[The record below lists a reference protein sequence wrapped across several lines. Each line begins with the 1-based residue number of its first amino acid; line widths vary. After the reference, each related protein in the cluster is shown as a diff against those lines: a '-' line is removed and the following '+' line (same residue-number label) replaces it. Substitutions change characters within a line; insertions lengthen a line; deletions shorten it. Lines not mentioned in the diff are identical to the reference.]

1 MRSPG
6 RYEMALLA
14 NDADE
19 YEKALSASFP
29 RDNSTL
35 SCLDLLIKWIERGIQ
50 HPSFESEQF
59 DSSLQSD
66 QFTQDRQQLQKLMG
80 LAKTILSESGSNSTC
95 ADGNLHLVNFSLVIS
110 TPGSE
115 IQSWH
120 ADGGHVSLIS
130 HEPCHVFNIFVPLVD
145 VDIAMGPTELR
156 PGSHYYTRD
165 LTKMMLGAMARKELR
180 PTITPE
186 LEQGDALVFD
196 YRILHRG
203 RANLSHKLE
212 DKNSATTASS
222 TKQHSTGAER
232 NHDGKDRPILVIT
245 FAKSWFVDVCNF
257 PKRSIFDLAKA
268 SQGERK

>member
-1 MRSPG
+1 
-6 RYEMALLA
+6 
-14 NDADE
+14 
-19 YEKALSASFP
+19 
-29 RDNSTL
+29 
-35 SCLDLLIKWIERGIQ
+35 
-50 HPSFESEQF
+50 
-59 DSSLQSD
+59 
-66 QFTQDRQQLQKLMG
+66 MG

-95 ADGNLHLVNFSLVIS
+95 ADSNLHLVNFSLVIS

-130 HEPCHVFNIFVPLVD
+130 HEPCHVFNVFVPLVD
-145 VDIAMGPTELR
+145 VDLSMGPTELR

-203 RANLSHKLE
+203 RANS
-212 DKNSATTASS
+212 TASS

-232 NHDGKDRPILVIT
+232 NHGGKDRPILVMT

-268 SQGERK
+268 S

>member
-14 NDADE
+14 NDSNE
-19 YEKALSASFP
+19 TKKALPA
-29 RDNSTL
+29 
-35 SCLDLLIKWIERGIQ
+35 SCLDLLKKWIEIGIQ
-50 HPSFESEQF
+50 DPSFECEQF
-59 DSSLQSD
+59 DSSPQSKRFLHD
-66 QFTQDRQQLQKLMG
+66 KQQLKKLLG
-80 LAKTILSESGSNSTC
+80 LVKTILSERGSNSTGTGT
-95 ADGNLHLVNFSLVIS
+95 DSNFHLVNFSLVIS

-145 VDIAMGPTELR
+145 VDLSMGPTELR

-186 LEQGDALVFD
+186 LHQGDVLVFD

-203 RANLSHKLE
+203 RANSSHK
-212 DKNSATTASS
+212 KHYRTSTMTASSS
-222 TKQHSTGAER
+222 TKQHANRTDR
-232 NHDGKDRPILVIT
+232 NHGGKDRPILVIT

-257 PKRSIFDLAKA
+257 PKRSIFDLAEPG
-268 SQGERK
+268 QGDEK